1 MAQNFLHGVETIETL
16 DGVRPVQEVKTA
28 VIGLVGISPIGPKNI
43 CTLVK
48 NDVDAVQFGKQVPG
62 FDIPQSLAHIFAQG
76 AGTVVVV
83 NVFDEATH
91 TTDVVDEVQV
101 VTDGKLKL
109 SAAPIGAV
117 TIKDNAGVASAYVK
131 GTDYTLDEFGNFK
144 VIAGR
149 IPETTSLKF
158 TFKKLNPAAVLSA
171 DIIGAV
177 DAGGDRTG
185 IKAFDLAFNLFG
197 FRPKILIAPG
207 RSGIK
212 AVADELLSSAN
223 KLRAVILID
232 GTYGA
237 DVAAVIAN
245 RGDAATAF
253 GISDKRAIPCYPYL
267 KAYDVSKDDGNA
279 DTNTNTDFPY
289 SAFLAG
295 LIAFTDN
302 QFGYWFSPSNK
313 ELKSVTGVERAIS
326 ANLNDAS
333 TDANALNAAGIVTV
347 FNSFG
352 TGYRSWGNRNAS
364 YPSSLQVDNFIPVLR
379 TFDVVHES
387 LEQAALEFS
396 DRPLTQALIDDIRN
410 SGNNFIN
417 VLIGRG
423 ALTPGSKVVYDRADN
438 PADALA
444 NGNVTFRIIKM
455 GNTPAERITYL
466 STIDISLL
474 AAALK

>member
-1 MAQNFLHGVETIETL
+1 MAQNFLHGVETIEVL
-16 DGVRPVQEVKTA
+16 DGVRPVQEVRTA
-28 VIGLVGISPIGPKNI
+28 VIGLVGIAPIGPKNV

-48 NDVDAVQFGKQVPG
+48 NDVDAVQFGKQLPG

-91 TTDVVDEVQV
+91 TSQVTDEADT

-117 TIKDNAGVASAYVK
+117 TIKDNAGAATAYVK
-131 GTDYTLDEFGNFK
+131 GTDYNLDEFGNFT

-149 IPETTSLKF
+149 IADATVLKF
-158 TFKKLNPAAVLSA
+158 TFKKLNAAGVTDSVV
-171 DIIGAV
+171 IGTV
-177 DAGGDRTG
+177 DGSGNRTG

-207 RSGIK
+207 RS
-212 AVADELLSSAN
+212 AVKTIASELLSSAA
-223 KLRAVILID
+223 KLRAVVLID

-237 DVAAVIAN
+237 DVQAVITA
-245 RGDAATAF
+245 RGDASTSF
-253 GISDKRAIPCYPYL
+253 GTSDKRAIPCYPYL

-279 DTNTNTDFPY
+279 DTDTNTDFPY

-295 LIAFTDN
+295 VIAFTDN

-313 ELKSVTGVERAIS
+313 ELKSITGIERAIS
-326 ANLNDAS
+326 ANLNDDA

-423 ALTPGSKVVYDRADN
+423 ALTPGSKVIYDRADN
-438 PADALA
+438 PADNLA
-444 NGNVTFRIIKM
+444 NGNVTFRIVKM